1 MEVYSQEPGIQVGSA
16 HNSIS
21 SQCECRGQIVV
32 CTVVSV

>member
-1 MEVYSQEPGIQVGSA
+1 MEVDSQERGIQVGSA

-21 SQCECRGQIVV
+21 SQCEMQGADCM